1 MIVFTVIVF
10 VTGLSSAISELRCTD
25 HFGKEISNGQVFQP
39 KPDPCYQ
46 CTCSDGF
53 PTMCK
58 SVSCI
63 PPTGCLNPVMID
75 DKCCKFR
82 CEDDGGGG
90 HGQFPPTNATDPTKN
105 NDANGNSD
113 NMTTLGLRLVAST
126 ITSFLVLAL
135 LLFMGHRLRQRR
147 LLQAMRR
154 YRDSRRRERLEDGD
168 IDSISPEFF
177 GFECP
182 SYDDPPPPYTPPK
195 PPDQMYP
202 REAPPPYEAVDSS
215 NNNNA
220 SSPCPNNNNNIGCQT
235 SPRAALGTACSA
247 SGRVTENTSTL
258 SSPCNPNLSRHHSL
272 PGYSDHISSP
282 APPRGCENAHAQESR
297 QRNTRFSLPWKRH
310 SREAQRSSQTLPTF
324 NRHIID
330 QVNFS
335 PDLLE
340 LWEDSS
346 TATTASE
353 IQDRP
358 RLPASGRRY
367 MQPSQIAELSDTD
380 DLSTE
385 SGNPADRYV
394 QTSRHSYDSLP
405 AVSTFNAN
413 RPQPPARRESNA
425 IPDVSLDEVS
435 FQGSDARS
443 MGVSHNSYNNS
454 SEVSNEQG
462 VGATNV
468 LENDS
473 VLEAEDN
480 IRKMEQ
486 IYDSQNLRILR
497 LSKLL
502 QPSSDSSDTA
512 CGHSCAINYPNIQKS
527 HSSHSGLSVCSETGE
542 KKLSTVEESALSN
555 DVQYPCSGR
564 MPSRL
569 TGTET
574 PSYSGISDTCGSCDT
589 SSHMESSSGFH
600 GCSSEDG
607 ARFSP
612 GSQPNHSCCS
622 LQSLSSNERNNNSV
636 LNSSSDSSS
645 KANRREETKSKKH
658 KTLSPQSKY
667 HNDQSNGNYNRKAC
681 RSSSVPARQLSFIEE
696 LKSRNEQSTRSP
708 HFPGASSLES
718 NACSQS
724 APSRSG
730 GSEICD
736 THWHTAAS
744 SSSSSS
750 VKRNNSTVSHKSS
763 SQSSSHSSHSG
774 DGLLI
779 CPRKKKSRS
788 AKRNRGKK
796 TSDKKKAVPNNDPE
810 NSESKHCS
818 LV

>member
-1 MIVFTVIVF
+1 
-10 VTGLSSAISELRCTD
+10 
-25 HFGKEISNGQVFQP
+25 
-39 KPDPCYQ
+39 
-46 CTCSDGF
+46 
-53 PTMCK
+53 
-58 SVSCI
+58 
-63 PPTGCLNPVMID
+63 
-75 DKCCKFR
+75 
-82 CEDDGGGG
+82 
-90 HGQFPPTNATDPTKN
+90 
-105 NDANGNSD
+105 
-113 NMTTLGLRLVAST
+113 
-126 ITSFLVLAL
+126 
-135 LLFMGHRLRQRR
+135 
-147 LLQAMRR
+147 
-154 YRDSRRRERLEDGD
+154 
-168 IDSISPEFF
+168 
-177 GFECP
+177 
-182 SYDDPPPPYTPPK
+182 
-195 PPDQMYP
+195 
-202 REAPPPYEAVDSS
+202 
-215 NNNNA
+215 
-220 SSPCPNNNNNIGCQT
+220 
-235 SPRAALGTACSA
+235 
-247 SGRVTENTSTL
+247 
-258 SSPCNPNLSRHHSL
+258 
-272 PGYSDHISSP
+272 
-282 APPRGCENAHAQESR
+282 
-297 QRNTRFSLPWKRH
+297 
-310 SREAQRSSQTLPTF
+310 
-324 NRHIID
+324 
-330 QVNFS
+330 
-335 PDLLE
+335 
-340 LWEDSS
+340 
-346 TATTASE
+346 
-353 IQDRP
+353 
-358 RLPASGRRY
+358 

-636 LNSSSDSSS
+636 LNSFSDSSS

-681 RSSSVPARQLSFIEE
+681 RSSSVPARHLSFIEE

-796 TSDKKKAVPNNDPE
+796 TSDKKKAVPNNEPE